1 VLHRPWLT
9 SLRSAFGKV
18 AQKASELLG
27 GEKKP

>member
-1 VLHRPWLT
+1 LLT

>member
-1 VLHRPWLT
+1 LLT
-9 SLRSAFGKV
+9 PSHSAFGKV